1 MNRLTQLFTRKW
13 TGFLFVL
20 FLFSMTFSS
29 CETEKT
35 TYRYTIENQSGVDVV
50 LKSYLM
56 KEDGSIFFIRYKTL
70 AQGEK
75 WENVN
80 VEKGPGSSY
89 EYRDM
94 LSAGTNKINTL
105 DIIYANQKKQQY
117 QYQMYE
123 SVTNQLCK
131 NDYGEIVPC
140 DQRNLLNRFLYNSKE
155 EYYTITKED
164 YEQAQD
170 CAGDCD

>member
-89 EYRDM
+89 DYREM
-94 LSAGTNKINTL
+94 LSAGTNTINTL

-117 QYQMYE
+117 QYQKYE

>member
-1 MNRLTQLFTRKW
+1 MNRIKQSVRHKWASLLF
-13 TGFLFVL
+13 GLLLLSIV
-20 FLFSMTFSS
+20 FSS
-29 CETEKT
+29 CDTEKT

-80 VEKGPGSSY
+80 VEKGPGPSY
-89 EYRDM
+89 DYREM
-94 LSAGTNKINTL
+94 LSAGTNRINTL

-123 SVTNQLCK
+123 SVTNQICK
-131 NDYGEIVPC
+131 NDFGEIVPC
-140 DQRNLLNRFLYNSKE
+140 DQRNLLNRFLYNNKE
-155 EYYTITKED
+155 EYYIITKED
-164 YEQAQD
+164 YKQAQD

>member
-80 VEKGPGSSY
+80 VEKGPVPSY
-89 EYRDM
+89 DYREM
-94 LSAGTNKINTL
+94 LSIGTDRINTL

-117 QYQMYE
+117 QYQSYE
-123 SVTNQLCK
+123 SVTNQLCR
-131 NDYGEIVPC
+131 NAYGEIVPC
-140 DQRNLLNRFLYNSKE
+140 NQRNLLHTFLYNSKE
-155 EYYTITKED
+155 EYYILTKED